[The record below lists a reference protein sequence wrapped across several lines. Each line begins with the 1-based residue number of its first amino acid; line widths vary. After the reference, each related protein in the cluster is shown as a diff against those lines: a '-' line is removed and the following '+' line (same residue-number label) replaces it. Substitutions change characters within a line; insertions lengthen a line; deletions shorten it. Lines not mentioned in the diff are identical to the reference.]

1 MKTYLSAAALIV
13 VYIALFLAIN
23 TIHFLYFPVRV
34 VLYDTLLDIVI
45 GLVPF
50 AIVYALVLRERLVLS
65 RPEFVLSLL
74 VSLLIAVN
82 YAISIP
88 TVIDRSLSAYILEK
102 LAQRG
107 GAIQFSAFPRI
118 FTDEYMK
125 EHRLVDIRLTEQLES
140 GTIRI
145 ENGCVRL
152 TDRGRLVAT
161 VTRFYRTHFLPKQ
174 REIMGSYTDALT
186 DPFRNSTPENYA
198 CAAPAPEAGNTK

>member
-13 VYIALFLAIN
+13 IYIVVFLAIN

-34 VLYDTLLDIVI
+34 VLYDTLLDVVI
-45 GLVPF
+45 ALLPF
-50 AIVYALVLRERLVLS
+50 ALIYVLALRKRLALS
-65 RPEFVLSLL
+65 RPELVLSLL
-74 VSLLIAVN
+74 VGLLIAVN

-118 FTDEYMK
+118 FADEYMK

-140 GTIRI
+140 GTIVI

-161 VTRFYRTHFLPKQ
+161 ITRFYRTHFLPKE

-198 CAAPAPEAGNTK
+198 CSAPAAAGGNTK

>member
-1 MKTYLSAAALIV
+1 MKTFLSAAALIV
-13 VYIALFLAIN
+13 IYILIFLAIN
-23 TIHFLYFPVRV
+23 IVHFLYFPVRV

-45 GLVPF
+45 GAVPF
-50 AIVYALVLRERLVLS
+50 AILYVLVLRKRLVLS
-65 RPEFVLSLL
+65 RLEFTLSLL

-140 GTIRI
+140 GTIVI

-152 TDRGRLVAT
+152 TDRGRLVASI
-161 VTRFYRTHFLPKQ
+161 TRFYRTHFLPKH
-174 REIMGSYTDALT
+174 REIMGAYTDALT
-186 DPFRNSTPENYA
+186 DPFRNSTPGDYA
-198 CAAPAPEAGNTK
+198 CAAPAPDGGKTK